1 METRNVMIIDDDIN
15 MMDAMSVV
23 LASHNMDLIQYTEVL
38 PAVEELKNNRCD
50 ILIINYILGGSKV
63 DNIINMIRT
72 FDKDLYIILMFSNS
86 GLTPSIDIMRSL
98 DIQALYEKGSN
109 LDSLILQIESGFKSV
124 EQINSIRNM
133 TTQIQVL
140 GIEFATALKKAI
152 GARDNYTREHSDRV
166 AAYTKLLATYL
177 KMPAKEIETLE
188 LAANFHDIGK
198 IGISDTIL
206 LKKGKLT
213 DEEYTSIKLHPV
225 TGANILSTSEI
236 FKDTIPIILHHHER
250 YDGTGYPE
258 KQKGDAIV
266 YGARLLAV
274 CDTFDAITSLRVY
287 NEQKDI
293 DSALQELIRVKGT
306 QLDPDIVDSF
316 VEVVNLKRDDIQ
328 KIHDLKVSD

>member
-1 METRNVMIIDDDIN
+1 MGTRNVMIIDDDIN

-72 FDKDLYIILMFSNS
+72 FDKDIYIILMFSNS

-124 EQINSIRNM
+124 EQINSIKSM
-133 TTQIQVL
+133 ATQIQVL

-152 GARDNYTREHSDRV
+152 GARDNYTRDHSDRV

-250 YDGTGYPE
+250 YDGTGYP
-258 KQKGDAIV
+258 QKLKGEQISFLARIVSVADA
-266 YGARLLAV
+266 
-274 CDTFDAITSLRVY
+274 FDAMTSRRSYRDKLELDYV
-287 NEQKDI
+287 KDQI
-293 DSALQELIRVKGT
+293 KQGRGT
-306 QLDPDIVDSF
+306 QFDPEIADVFLNIIENKF
-316 VEVVNLKRDDIQ
+316 E
-328 KIHDLKVSD
+328 KIEEIMEKYPS